1 MRNPRKMAIIGAGVA
16 GLSAGIYAQTHGFQT
31 AIYEKNGVA
40 GGNLLGWTA
49 DGAAAEGSLRLLTG
63 TREDSALHRCWCEV
77 GALGGV
83 LTVHPESFFAAM
95 EGGKTIALWQDLD
108 RFRSACAE
116 LAPADTQTVEK
127 LCGWVEQMKGFS
139 FRTQKPADLCSPFEA
154 RRASGRNGE
163 RGRLLTRL
171 DAVPLAAW
179 AESVQ
184 EPALRRALV
193 EAVPQGATLGELV
206 LQYALFCNGDSAFP
220 MGGSRPLI
228 DRMVKR
234 YLEVGGELQLSM
246 PVEEIIVA
254 NGAARGIVLQQGGR
268 LMTDWVVAACD
279 PVYVSR
285 TLLRNTYNVERRL
298 QARWD
303 APEQYPP
310 VMLARLLFWA
320 DSDAL
325 PLFYTVSF
333 PTPVVPAAG
342 GGVDRLCLTQYGDD
356 PTFVRGD
363 RTLIAVDVPAQGRT
377 SFRYWEA
384 LGLQGTPYIREKKR
398 LTEAVQEALISCF
411 PGLRGRMEPIACH
424 TPLTYADRVNSS
436 YGACSFVH
444 AAGAKATSLTGR
456 LPSVSHL
463 LLASQWCGN
472 TGGAH
477 IAMLQGKFAAQ
488 RACADERLVW

>member
-63 TREDSALHRCWCEV
+63 PREDSALHRCWCEV

-179 AESVQ
+179 AES
-184 EPALRRALV
+184 
-193 EAVPQGATLGELV
+193 
-206 LQYALFCNGDSAFP
+206 
-220 MGGSRPLI
+220 
-228 DRMVKR
+228 
-234 YLEVGGELQLSM
+234 
-246 PVEEIIVA
+246 
-254 NGAARGIVLQQGGR
+254 
-268 LMTDWVVAACD
+268 
-279 PVYVSR
+279 
-285 TLLRNTYNVERRL
+285 
-298 QARWD
+298 
-303 APEQYPP
+303 
-310 VMLARLLFWA
+310 
-320 DSDAL
+320 
-325 PLFYTVSF
+325 
-333 PTPVVPAAG
+333 
-342 GGVDRLCLTQYGDD
+342 GV
-356 PTFVRGD
+356 
-363 RTLIAVDVPAQGRT
+363 
-377 SFRYWEA
+377 
-384 LGLQGTPYIREKKR
+384 
-398 LTEAVQEALISCF
+398 
-411 PGLRGRMEPIACH
+411 
-424 TPLTYADRVNSS
+424 
-436 YGACSFVH
+436 
-444 AAGAKATSLTGR
+444 
-456 LPSVSHL
+456 
-463 LLASQWCGN
+463 
-472 TGGAH
+472 
-477 IAMLQGKFAAQ
+477 
-488 RACADERLVW
+488 